1 MEISHGEHPW
11 GEKIQNRA
19 QAMVV
24 TMPTD
29 SWRNSL
35 RVCVR
40 DRVKIFA
47 ERNPQA
53 RPGMGVREPIF
64 C

>member
-1 MEISHGEHPW
+1 
-11 GEKIQNRA
+11 
-19 QAMVV
+19 
-24 TMPTD
+24 MPTEFLAEFLAV
-29 SWRNSL
+29 S
-35 RVCVR
+35 VR